1 MYKKIEDYGI
11 IGDLQTAALVG
22 LDGSVDWFCY
32 PYIDSPSVFGALL
45 DAEKGG
51 CFAVRPAK
59 PYDAVAFYLEETNI
73 LVTRFRTRTGILQLT
88 DFMPVSYREESTDE
102 QGAASRVLYR
112 RLELKTGRMRVEVLF
127 EPRYGYGALD
137 TRLTPAHGGVLATA
151 GDWSMGLTST
161 RSLNPEEVSDSV
173 RVFWDLEARDRVWLR
188 LGSTDTRRC
197 SDRDTSPLDPDRAE
211 ADLEATAGYWRSWLH
226 QSETGRKVEPGPYRA
241 MLHRSALLLKLLYY
255 DPTGTIAAAPT
266 TSLPEVIGGSR
277 NWDYRYTWVRD
288 TAFTLRALFELGH
301 MSETQGYLSWL
312 ESVISGR
319 GADQL
324 QVLYGLRGETDLPER
339 ELDHLDGYKGSRPV
353 RVGNRAAG
361 QFQLDIYGEL
371 LDAGMRLSD
380 YVGQIDHDLWPMLQG
395 ICDHVVKVWREP
407 DHGIWEVRGG
417 PYQFV
422 HSKVMCWVALDR
434 GVAIAERYG
443 FPGDLEGWR
452 RAMGEIREEVLDR
465 GFCEEKQA
473 FVQHYDTTD
482 LDATGLLI
490 PILGFLPADDPR
502 AVGTVDA
509 IQKELGRDG
518 FVYRYLGDDGLDGR
532 EGTFLLCTFWLIDC
546 LVELGRLDEAE
557 SLLRGVE
564 RAANHLGLFAEEYCP
579 IWQEALGNFPQ
590 AFTHIGYIDSVVRL
604 VRAREGRQE
613 EPEPDLRDEALAFV
627 RKKLLFRKAVLN
639 EGAPNEEVPEEELAH
654 RLKATMNRLRG
665 AFFNTPE
672 GRVQYEWMKRSDLYE
687 TYRDLSRNLQRFNP
701 HRLETQE
708 EKTAFWINLYN
719 VIVIHGVIELGIR
732 DSVKEVRGF
741 FQRIVYG
748 IGGHEFTPDDIEHG
762 ILRGNRRPP
771 HALTRRFGRDDP
783 RLAFSLPEVD
793 PRIHF
798 ALVCASFSC
807 PPIEVYTAEELDRQ
821 LTESGR
827 TFLNGGGIDID
838 REAGIIRL
846 SKVFQWYKDD
856 FGGDKKERLRFIASL
871 LYREEDRDFLLE
883 HGHRCRIEYM
893 AYDWHLNRT
902 TGNGV
907 RS

>member
-22 LDGSVDWFCY
+22 LDGSIDWFCY
-32 PYIDSPSVFGALL
+32 PYVDSPSVFGALL

-51 CFAVRPAK
+51 YFAIRPAE
-59 PYDAVAFYLEETNI
+59 PFDAVAFYLEETNI

-88 DFMPVSYREESTDE
+88 DFMPVSFREGPSDE
-102 QGAASRVLYR
+102 EGAASHVLYR
-112 RLELKTGRMRVEVLF
+112 RLELKRGRMRVEVRF
-127 EPRYGYGALD
+127 QPRFDYASLE
-137 TRLTPAHGGVLATA
+137 TLLTPAHGGVLAEA
-151 GDWSMGLTST
+151 GDWSMGLTCT
-161 RSLNPEEVSDSV
+161 RDLEMEAPAD
-173 RVFWDLEARDRVWLR
+173 RARCFWDLEAGERIWTR
-188 LGSTDTRRC
+188 LGFTDTRKC
-197 SDRDTSPLDPDRAE
+197 GERDTSPLDPDEAE
-211 ADLEATAGYWRSWLH
+211 ADLEATKGFWRSWLH
-226 QSETGRKVEPGPYRA
+226 RSETGRKVEPGAYRA

-255 DPTGTIAAAPT
+255 HPSGTIAAAPT

-312 ESVISGR
+312 ESIIAGR
-319 GADQL
+319 GAERL

-353 RVGNRAAG
+353 RVGNDAAR

-371 LDAGMRLSD
+371 LDAGMQLSD
-380 YVGQIDHDLWPMLQG
+380 YVGKIDHGLWSMLEG
-395 ICDHVVKVWREP
+395 ICDHVAKVWREP

-417 PYQFV
+417 PYHFV

-443 FPGDLEGWR
+443 FSGDLAGWR
-452 RAMGEIREEVLDR
+452 RTMEEIRKEVLDR

-490 PILGFLPADDPR
+490 PLLGFLPADDPR
-502 AVGTVDA
+502 VAGTVDA
-509 IQKELGRDG
+509 IQRELGRDG
-518 FVYRYLGDDGLDGR
+518 LVYRYLGDDGLDGR

-546 LVELGRLDEAE
+546 LVDQGRLDEAE

-579 IWQEALGNFPQ
+579 IWREALGNFPQ
-590 AFTHIGYIDSVVRL
+590 AFTHIGYINSVIRL
-604 VRAREGRQE
+604 VRAREGRRD
-613 EPEPDLRDEALAFV
+613 EPERDLSDKALAFV
-627 RKKLLFRKAVLN
+627 RKKLLFSRLVLN
-639 EGAPNEEVPEEELAH
+639 EGEPRETVPEEELPR
-654 RLKATMNRLRG
+654 RLKTTMNRLRG

-672 GRVQYEWMKRSDLYE
+672 GRVQYERMKHSDLYE
-687 TYRDLSRNLQRFNP
+687 SYLDLSRNLQRFSP
-701 HRLETQE
+701 DRLETRE
-708 EKTAFWINLYN
+708 EKIAFWINLYN

-732 DSVKEVRGF
+732 DSVREVRGF
-741 FQRIVYG
+741 FQRIAYR
-748 IGGHEFTPDDIEHG
+748 IGAHEFTPDDIEHG

-771 HALTRRFGRDDP
+771 HALTRRFGAGDP
-783 RLAFSLPEVD
+783 RLALSLPEVD

-798 ALVCASFSC
+798 ALVCASSSC
-807 PPIEVYTAEELDRQ
+807 PPIEVYTAEDLDRQ

-827 TFLNGGGIDID
+827 TFLNGGGVEID
-838 REAGIIRL
+838 REAETVRL
-846 SKVFQWYKDD
+846 SKVLHWYRDD
-856 FGGDKKERLRFIASL
+856 FGEDREERLRFIAPF
-871 LYREEDRDFLLE
+871 LYREEDRAFLE
-883 HGHRCRIEYM
+883 RHAGRCRVEHM
-893 AYDWHLNRT
+893 PYDWHLNRST
-902 TGNGV
+902 
-907 RS
+907 